1 MTTLDL
7 RHLTLTRPLAVLD
20 VETTGT
26 DPARDRVVELALLTL
41 DPDRTSDLYHTRLNP
56 GVPIP
61 PAATAVHGIR
71 DADVRDAPTFEVV
84 ASDLVRRLAGC
95 DLAGFGI
102 ASFDLPLLCT
112 EFARAGMPFHLDGRA
127 VLDALAVYRR
137 YEARTLTAAVGFY
150 LGREH
155 TSAHAAA
162 GDAVAAAGVLDAQVG
177 RYGLPATPAELHAL
191 LHPVDLSGKFKCEDG
206 AVVFAF
212 GKHAGRRLEDVART
226 DAGYLEWVLARPFL
240 PDVHHLVRAAL
251 HAARQ
256 R

>member
-1 MTTLDL
+1 MTTVDL

-26 DPARDRVVELALLTL
+26 DPARDRVVELALLIL
-41 DPDRTSDLYHTRLNP
+41 RPDRTHHLYQMRLNP

-61 PAATAVHGIR
+61 PAATAVHGIG
-71 DADVRDAPTFEVV
+71 DADVRDAPTFAAV
-84 ASDLVRRLAGC
+84 APGLVRRLTGC

-102 ASFDLPLLCT
+102 ASFDLPLVCA
-112 EFARAGMPFHLDGRA
+112 EFARAGVPFGLVGRA

-137 YEARTLTAAVGFY
+137 HEARTLSAAVRFY

-155 TSAHAAA
+155 TAAHAAA
-162 GDAVAAAGVLDAQVG
+162 ADSVAAAGVLDAQVG
-177 RYGLPATPAELHAL
+177 LYMLPPRPAELHAL
-191 LHPVDLSGKFKCEDG
+191 LHPVDVGGKFQLVSG

-212 GKHAGRRLEDVART
+212 GKHAGRRLADVAAT
-226 DAGYLEWVLARPFL
+226 DPGYLEWVLGRPFL

-251 HAARQ
+251 AAR
-256 R
+256 RR

>member
-1 MTTLDL
+1 MTLLDL
-7 RHLTLTRPLAVLD
+7 RHLTLSRPLTVVD

-26 DPARDRVVELALLTL
+26 DPARDRVVEIALLTL
-41 DPDRTSDLYHTRLNP
+41 HPARTNDLFHTRLNP

-61 PAATAVHGIR
+61 RAATAIHGIR
-71 DADVRDAPTFEVV
+71 DADVRGAPTFAAV
-84 ASDLVRRLAGC
+84 APDLIRRLVGC

-102 ASFDLPLLCT
+102 ASFDLPVLCG
-112 EFARAGMPFHLDGRA
+112 EFARAGVPFDLDGRA

-137 YEARTLTAAVGFY
+137 YEARTLSAAVRFY

-155 TSAHAAA
+155 TSAHAAV
-162 GDAVAAAGVLDAQVG
+162 GDAVVAAGVLDAQVE
-177 RYGLPATPAELHAL
+177 RYRLPPSPDELHAL
-191 LHPVDLSGKFKCEDG
+191 LHPVDVGGKFRIESG

-212 GKHAGRRLEDVART
+212 GKHVGRRLDDVART
-226 DAGYLEWVLARPFL
+226 DAGYLEWVLTRPFL

-251 HAARQ
+251 HAAGR